1 MKGVW
6 ICGIARSALTT
17 FLFWSLALGEDKNG
31 LQSKLAVQPWF
42 LDFGASNL
50 TTVD

>member
-1 MKGVW
+1 M
-6 ICGIARSALTT
+6 ARSALIT

-42 LDFGASNL
+42 LDFGGFEL
-50 TTVD
+50 

>member
-1 MKGVW
+1 M
-6 ICGIARSALTT
+6 ARSALTT

-31 LQSKLAVQPWF
+31 LQSKLAVH
-42 LDFGASNL
+42 LVSRLRGLRTL